1 MSSRFYLP
9 IIILVVIG
17 AVLVFV
23 PRLAEANADARAK
36 SPLPVLADGDT
47 YLPLIMR
54 RVLPN
59 LALIPAGTFEM
70 GCDWLNNG
78 NFDCPSKELPL
89 HTVYLDAFWIDL
101 TEVTNA
107 QYAQCVTAG
116 ICAAP
121 LSNSSFTRPSY
132 YGNPPYDNYPVIYVS
147 WYDASTY
154 CSWAGK
160 RLPTEAEWEKAARGS
175 SDTRAFPWGNSTPNC
190 SLANSYNDATQQLC
204 VGDTSQV
211 GSYSAG
217 ASPYGVLDMSG
228 NVWEWVN
235 DWYQWNYYPNAPYT
249 NPQGPASGYG
259 KALRGGFWLDGWRYL
274 RVADRYGDY
283 PDSRYYYSGFRCAV
297 SGP

>member
-1 MSSRFYLP
+1 MQMVGGRSP
-9 IIILVVIG
+9 I
-17 AVLVFV
+17 
-23 PRLAEANADARAK
+23 
-36 SPLPVLADGDT
+36 PVLAEGDT

-54 RVLPN
+54 RVFPN
-59 LALIPAGTFEM
+59 MALIPAGTFQM

-116 ICAAP
+116 VCAAP
-121 LSNSSFTRPSY
+121 LSSSSFTRPSY
-132 YGNPPYDNYPVIYVS
+132 YGNPSYANYPVIYVS

-154 CSWAGK
+154 CAWAGK

-175 SDTRAFPWGNSTPNC
+175 SGTRAFPWGNSTPNC

-211 GSYSAG
+211 GSYPAAPAHMACWICPATCGSGSMIGISGTIIATL
-217 ASPYGVLDMSG
+217 PY
-228 NVWEWVN
+228 
-235 DWYQWNYYPNAPYT
+235 A